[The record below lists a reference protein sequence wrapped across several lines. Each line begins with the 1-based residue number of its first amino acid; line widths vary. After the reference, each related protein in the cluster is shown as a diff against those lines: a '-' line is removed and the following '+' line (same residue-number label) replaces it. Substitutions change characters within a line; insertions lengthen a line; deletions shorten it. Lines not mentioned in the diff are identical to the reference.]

1 MGISYEIATD
11 MAQVWL
17 EAGFSLKSL
26 KDKINNVRN
35 EKEEESVASQLRSI
49 IKKKE
54 PTFPAR

>member
-26 KDKINNVRN
+26 RDKMSNVRN
-35 EKEEESVASQLRSI
+35 EKEEESVVEQLRSI
-49 IKKKE
+49 IKRKE
-54 PTFPAR
+54 PTYPAR